1 MIRGLVYVALLIS
14 CAAAIGYGAWFLVQL
29 PTRRWRE
36 SAFDYVY
43 VDDDGNARALN
54 AEEEE
59 QLTTAFLPDDE
70 AQPYIKPQYESLN
83 SDGQMRG
90 YLRRRQLPD
99 GVLVGPPP
107 NQQFSHR

>member
-1 MIRGLVYVALLIS
+1 MGFILIRGLVYIALLIS
-14 CAAAIGYGAWFLVQL
+14 CAVAIGYGVWSLVQL

-59 QLTTAFLPDDE
+59 QLSTAFLPDDE

-83 SDGQMRG
+83 PDGQLRG
-90 YLRRRQLPD
+90 YLKRRQLPE
-99 GVLVGPPP
+99 GGSCRTVAKC
-107 NQQFSHR
+107 